1 MSSEVLFLCP
11 SSQLAW
17 GRSWRQRGPR
27 RSRWPGE
34 PFASPFHEF
43 RSFPFGGRNDFL
55 EEGFKGSLVYCVPV
69 LRGQRVSLS
78 PARPQPE
85 KSFALLSLWM
95 ELRASHT
102 LDRTHLLLRVAL
114 AYCTLRAFVRECELH
129 KTRHFKST
137 SRSESVTHPP
147 GTVALW

>member
-1 MSSEVLFLCP
+1 MTSPRLRRTLRSFFTHFKSKAGLFLSSKVLFLCP

-17 GRSWRQRGPR
+17 GRSWRWRGPR

-55 EEGFKGSLVYCVPV
+55 EEGFKGPLVYCVPV

-78 PARPQPE
+78 LSRPQPE

-102 LDRTHLLLRVAL
+102 H
-114 AYCTLRAFVRECELH
+114 
-129 KTRHFKST
+129 ST
-137 SRSESVTHPP
+137 ERIYY
-147 GTVALW
+147 